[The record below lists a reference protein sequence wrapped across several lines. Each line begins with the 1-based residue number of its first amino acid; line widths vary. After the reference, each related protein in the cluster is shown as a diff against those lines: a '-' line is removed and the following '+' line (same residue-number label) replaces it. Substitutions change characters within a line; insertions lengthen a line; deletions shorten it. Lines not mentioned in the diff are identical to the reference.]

1 MKREKHFLS
10 LADYSR
16 VAILDLLHR
25 AGEIKKGIPG
35 KGSSR
40 PLEGRYIGMI
50 FEKPSTRTRVSFDVG
65 IQQLGGHPIFMNWR
79 DIQIGRGEP
88 IRDTARVL
96 SRYLD
101 GIIIRTFGHEL
112 LEEFVRWSTVPI
124 INALSDLLHPCQ
136 VLGDLL
142 TLQDAGLDV
151 EKMKAAWIGDGNNV
165 ANSWITAAEAL
176 GFQLTLAC
184 PEGYD
189 PSIRS
194 NSACVRVTRDPV
206 EAVRDAD
213 VVSTDVWAS
222 MGQEDEIRQR
232 QQVFKNY
239 QVDFKLLSNAA
250 PRVYVLHC
258 LPAHRGEEITD
269 EVMESDHSLIWDQAE
284 NRLHVQKAILEM
296 LFGALPPAS
305 VSRL

>member
-1 MKREKHFLS
+1 MEKPIHFLNLS
-10 LADYSR
+10 DYTAEA
-16 VAILDLLHR
+16 VLDLLKR
-25 AGEIKKGIPG
+25 SSEMKRGIPG
-35 KGSSR
+35 KGPSR
-40 PLEGRYIGMI
+40 PLEGRCIGMM

-65 IQQLGGHPIFMNWR
+65 VYQLGGHAIFLNWS
-79 DIQIGRGEP
+79 DIQVGRGEP

-101 GIIIRTFGHEL
+101 GIIIRTFGHEI
-112 LEEFVRWSTVPI
+112 LEEFARWSTVPI
-124 INALSDLLHPCQ
+124 INGLSDLLHPCQ

-151 EKMKAAWIGDGNNV
+151 KNMKASWVGDGNNV
-165 ANSWITAAEAL
+165 ANSWITAAELL
-176 GFQLTLAC
+176 GFELTLAC

-189 PSIRS
+189 PQINS
-194 NSACVRVTRDPV
+194 NSPRVRVMRDPI

-222 MGQEDEIRQR
+222 MGQEDQIVERK
-232 QQVFKNY
+232 QVFKNY
-239 QVDFKLLSNAA
+239 QVNLKLLKSAA
-250 PRVYVLHC
+250 PRVFVLHC

-269 EVMESDHSLIWDQAE
+269 EVMESEQSLIWEQAE

-296 LFGALPPAS
+296 LVGM
-305 VSRL
+305 